1 MKKDTMIIIGAMVA
15 FLVGL
20 YLLQFIVDI
29 PGTFRKIFP
38 PAKKEKFDDVQAL
51 EFQQVDMAM
60 GGSGVLSDP
69 IDQSRSQDLT
79 PWRGELG
86 M

>member
-1 MKKDTMIIIGAMVA
+1 MKKNTMIIIGVVVA
-15 FLVGL
+15 LLVFGL
-20 YLLQFIVDI
+20 LYSMMM
-29 PGTFRKIFP
+29 RKKKST
-38 PAKKEKFDDVQAL
+38 KKEKFDDVQAL
-51 EFQQVDMAM
+51 EFQKVDMAM

-69 IDQSRSQDLT
+69 IDQSRSEDLS

>member
-1 MKKDTMIIIGAMVA
+1 MKKNTMIIIGVVVA
-15 FLVGL
+15 LLVFGL
-20 YLLQFIVDI
+20 LYSMMI
-29 PGTFRKIFP
+29 RKKKST
-38 PAKKEKFDDVQAL
+38 KKEKFDDVQAL
-51 EFQQVDMAM
+51 EFQKVDMAM

-69 IDQSRSQDLT
+69 IDQSRSEDLS

>member
-1 MKKDTMIIIGAMVA
+1 MKKNTMIIIGVVVA
-15 FLVGL
+15 LLVFGL
-20 YLLQFIVDI
+20 LYSMM
-29 PGTFRKIFP
+29 TRKKKST
-38 PAKKEKFDDVQAL
+38 KKEKFDDVQAL
-51 EFQQVDMAM
+51 EFQKVDMAM

-69 IDQSRSQDLT
+69 IDQSRSEDLS

>member
-1 MKKDTMIIIGAMVA
+1 MKKETMMIVGVVVA
-15 FLVGL
+15 VLVGL
-20 YLLQFIVDI
+20 YLLQFVVDI
-29 PGTFRKIFP
+29 PGMFRKVFP

-51 EFQQVDMAM
+51 EFQKVDMAM

-69 IDQSRSQDLT
+69 IDQSRSEDLS

>member
-1 MKKDTMIIIGAMVA
+1 MKKNTMIIIGVVVA
-15 FLVGL
+15 LLVLGL
-20 YLLQFIVDI
+20 LYSMMIRNKKS
-29 PGTFRKIFP
+29 T
-38 PAKKEKFDDVQAL
+38 KKEKFDDVQAL
-51 EFQQVDMAM
+51 EFQKVDMAM

-69 IDQSRSQDLT
+69 IDQSRSEDLS